1 VAKQITE
8 SLVSKVSDAGSFGTV
23 ALVLTKE
30 EYAVLRRV
38 MGDFIHGASEEKVA
52 IYDAVAIAEAAGRM
66 KGLEEAAHAICP
78 LCSTRSWRG
87 LDGRLY
93 HYSTEDGAS
102 VWCLAQDIR
111 EIIDGR
117 GAGA

>member
-1 VAKQITE
+1 MAKQITD
-8 SLVSKVSDAGSFGTV
+8 SLVGKVSDAGSLGAV
-23 ALVLTKE
+23 AIVLTKE
-30 EYAVLRRV
+30 EYTVLRRIV
-38 MGDFIHGASEEKVA
+38 SDFVHGASEEKLA
-52 IYDAVAIAEAAGRM
+52 IYDAVAIAEAAGRL

-117 GAGA
+117 GARA